1 MALTKNEER
10 LADLLQQFPHPNHEG
25 DDYESCLI
33 CISAVG
39 RERGWTDEFIRICEE
54 NSNATFDEILD
65 LIFTND
71 RFPPL
76 EIVDDEELEED

>member
-1 MALTKNEER
+1 MIKKKMI
-10 LADLLQQFPHPNHEG
+10 DLLKQFPHPNHEG
-25 DDYESCLI
+25 EDFRDTIIGVSF
-33 CISAVG
+33 SADAY
-39 RERGWTDEFIRICEE
+39 GWTDEFIRICEE